1 MLSAH
6 APLFCPFCYCSPS
19 QPIVHIHMEPSE
31 LLKKVRKIE
40 IKARGLSSHLFTGGY
55 HSAFR
60 GRGMSFS
67 EVRTY
72 QPGDDVRNIDWNV
85 TARTG
90 DAYVKVFEEER
101 ENTVML
107 LVDVSGSAVFGSHT
121 QFKEEYLSE
130 LCAVLAFS
138 AIANNDKVGVML
150 FSDRIELFIPPKKG
164 KQHIL
169 RIVREILSAKPQSRG
184 TDMTAAF
191 QFLHN
196 VLKKRSV
203 VFVLSDFLAQNY
215 EDALRILSRRH
226 DCIGIHVWDTLERHL
241 PDVGVLRVADAET
254 GEQVWVDTTSLH
266 LRQQYAHTF
275 DTHLANTRALFNRA
289 KANFLSLRTDQ
300 PYVQAL
306 LQFFAQR
313 SKTVAHG

>member
-1 MLSAH
+1 MTS
-6 APLFCPFCYCSPS
+6 
-19 QPIVHIHMEPSE
+19 SE

-40 IKARGLSSHLFTGGY
+40 IKTRGLSSHLFTGGY
-55 HSAFR
+55 HSAFK

-67 EVRTY
+67 EVRLY
-72 QPGDDVRNIDWNV
+72 YPGDDVRAIDWNV
-85 TARTG
+85 TARAG
-90 DAYVKVFEEER
+90 EPYIKVFEEER

-121 QFKEEYLSE
+121 QFKEEYLTE

-150 FSDRIELFIPPKKG
+150 FSDQIELFIPPKKG

-169 RIVREILSAKPQSRG
+169 RIIREILTAQPRGRG
-184 TDMTAAF
+184 TDLAGALRF
-191 QFLHN
+191 IQN

-203 VFVLSDFLAQNY
+203 CFLLSDFLASGY
-215 EDALRILSRRH
+215 EDALRILARRH
-226 DCIGIHVWDTLERHL
+226 DCIGIHCWDPLERQL

-254 GEQVWVDTTSLH
+254 GQQVWVDTTSSA
-266 LRQQYAHTF
+266 LRRQYQRSF
-275 DTHLANTRALFNRA
+275 EMNTAATQAMFRRAGA
-289 KANFLSLRTDQ
+289 DFLSLCTTQ
-300 PYVQAL
+300 PYVRAL
-306 LQFFAQR
+306 LHFFARR

>member
-1 MLSAH
+1 
-6 APLFCPFCYCSPS
+6 
-19 QPIVHIHMEPSE
+19 METTD

-40 IKARGLSSHLFTGGY
+40 IKTRGLSSHLFTGGY
-55 HSAFR
+55 HSAFK

-67 EVRTY
+67 EVRLY
-72 QPGDDVRNIDWNV
+72 SPGDDVRAIDWNV
-85 TARTG
+85 TARAG
-90 DAYVKVFEEER
+90 EPFIKVFEEER

-121 QFKEEYLSE
+121 QFKEEYLTE

-169 RIVREILSAKPQSRG
+169 RIIREILTAKPSGRG
-184 TDMTAAF
+184 TDLAGA
-191 QFLHN
+191 LHFIQN

-203 VFVLSDFLAQNY
+203 CFLLSDFLAEQY
-215 EDALRILSRRH
+215 EDVLRVLARRH
-226 DCIGIHVWDTLERHL
+226 DCIGIHCWDPLERDL

-254 GEQVWVDTTSLH
+254 GEQVWVDTTSTY
-266 LRQQYAHTF
+266 LRRQYQYTF
-275 DTHLANTRALFNRA
+275 EHHKAATQTMFRRAGA
-289 KANFLSLRTDQ
+289 DFLSLCTNQ
-300 PYVQAL
+300 PYVTAL
-306 LQFFAQR
+306 LRFFAQR
-313 SKTVAHG
+313 SKIVAHG

>member
-1 MLSAH
+1 
-6 APLFCPFCYCSPS
+6 
-19 QPIVHIHMEPSE
+19 MEASE

-72 QPGDDVRNIDWNV
+72 QPGDDVRSIDWNV

-90 DAYVKVFEEER
+90 EAFVKVFEEER

-169 RIVREILSAKPQSRG
+169 RIVREILSAKPKGRG
-184 TDMTAAF
+184 TDLAGAL
-191 QFLHN
+191 QFVHN

-203 VFVLSDFLAQNY
+203 VFVLSDFLAPQY

-226 DCIGIHVWDTLERHL
+226 DCIGIHVWDRLERFL

-254 GEQVWVDTTSLH
+254 GEQVWVDTTSFR
-266 LRQQYAHTF
+266 LRRQYAETF
-275 DTHLANTRALFNRA
+275 DTHLAATRELFNRA
-289 KANFLSLRTDQ
+289 KANFLSLSTDQ

>member
-1 MLSAH
+1 MQTAD
-6 APLFCPFCYCSPS
+6 
-19 QPIVHIHMEPSE
+19 

-40 IKARGLSSHLFTGGY
+40 IKTRGLSSHLFTGGY
-55 HSAFR
+55 HSAFK

-67 EVRTY
+67 EVRLY
-72 QPGDDVRNIDWNV
+72 YPGDDVRAIDWNV
-85 TARTG
+85 TARAG
-90 DAYVKVFEEER
+90 EPYVKVFEEER

-121 QFKEEYLSE
+121 QFKEEYLTE

-169 RIVREILSAKPQSRG
+169 RIIREILTAKPGGRG
-184 TDMTAAF
+184 TDLGGALRF
-191 QFLHN
+191 IHN

-203 VFVLSDFLAQNY
+203 CFILSDFLADRY
-215 EDALRILSRRH
+215 EDVLRVLARRH
-226 DCIGIHVWDTLERHL
+226 DCIGIHCWDPLERDL

-254 GEQVWVDTTSLH
+254 GEQVWVDTTSSA
-266 LRQQYAHTF
+266 LRRKYQYTFEAHKAAVQTLF
-275 DTHLANTRALFNRA
+275 RRAGA
-289 KANFLSLRTDQ
+289 DFLSLCTNQ
-300 PYVQAL
+300 PYVTAL
-306 LQFFAQR
+306 LRFFAQR
-313 SKTVAHG
+313 SKIVTHG

>member
-1 MLSAH
+1 MQSA
-6 APLFCPFCYCSPS
+6 
-19 QPIVHIHMEPSE
+19 E

-40 IKARGLSSHLFTGGY
+40 IKTRGLSSHLFTGGY
-55 HSAFR
+55 HSAFK

-67 EVRTY
+67 EVRVY
-72 QPGDDVRNIDWNV
+72 QPGDDVRAIDWNV
-85 TARTG
+85 TARAG
-90 DAYVKVFEEER
+90 EPYIKVFEEER

-121 QFKEEYLSE
+121 QFKEEYLTE

-169 RIVREILSAKPQSRG
+169 RIIREILTAKPGGRG
-184 TDMTAAF
+184 TDLAGALRF
-191 QFLHN
+191 IHN

-203 VFVLSDFLAQNY
+203 CFILSDYLASDY
-215 EDALRILSRRH
+215 EQVLRVLARRH
-226 DCIGIHVWDTLERHL
+226 DCIGIHCWDPLERDL

-254 GEQVWVDTTSLH
+254 GAQTWVDTTSSR
-266 LRQQYAHTF
+266 LRHQYRHTF
-275 DTHLANTRALFNRA
+275 EVHKLETQSLFRRAGA
-289 KANFLSLRTDQ
+289 DFLSLCTNQ

-306 LQFFAQR
+306 LRFFAQR
-313 SKTVAHG
+313 SKIVSHG